1 MEGKPAMEYTVQD
14 SNWETANV
22 REASVTVK
30 NAHRHST
37 PNAVATNPQSHT
49 FLILLRQ
56 TA

>member
-1 MEGKPAMEYTVQD
+1 MEGNPEKRYFVLD